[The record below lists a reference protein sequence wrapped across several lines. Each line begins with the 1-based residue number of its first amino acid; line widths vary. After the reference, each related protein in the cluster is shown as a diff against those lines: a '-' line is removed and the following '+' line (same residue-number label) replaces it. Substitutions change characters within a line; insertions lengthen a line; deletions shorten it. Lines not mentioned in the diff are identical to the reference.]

1 MSLECECENVVDC
14 STLKWIL
21 DAQVHFFEH
30 MFLLMH
36 EYYLQVQG
44 GWQLVYMWQVIKDKI
59 YTWHIFFFLMV
70 SISCEFLNQC
80 EEWHVWVWV
89 WHASW
94 NICDPWIFPFI
105 LWKPHDFPE
114 SLHTRRAF
122 SGPPFPLPY
131 PLSTCHFS
139 PDFVPLFSLIS
150 VY

>member
-59 YTWHIFFFLMV
+59 YTWHIFFFFNGKHKLWISEPVWGVTCVSVSVRSDMPPEIYVTHEFSLSFCENLM
-70 SISCEFLNQC
+70 IFLKVC
-80 EEWHVWVWV
+80 TLEEH
-89 WHASW
+89 SQ
-94 NICDPWIFPFI
+94 D
-105 LWKPHDFPE
+105 
-114 SLHTRRAF
+114 
-122 SGPPFPLPY
+122 
-131 PLSTCHFS
+131 PLSHFHILLAPATFHQILS
-139 PDFVPLFSLIS
+139 PCLV
-150 VY
+150 